1 MRALEKV
8 FLDVKI
14 ILGKDGAIAMQTQPS
29 TIKSEQRNLGALL
42 SDKRQLK
49 VPAYQRN
56 FSWTVS
62 EITDFWDDL
71 QGIIYEDRE
80 NYF

>member
-1 MRALEKV
+1 
-8 FLDVKI
+8 
-14 ILGKDGAIAMQTQPS
+14 MQAQTSP
-29 TIKSEQRNLGALL
+29 IKSEQRNLGALL

-62 EITDFWDDL
+62 EITDFGDDW
-71 QGIIYEDRE
+71 QVI
-80 NYF
+80 N